1 MDDSDE
7 IQATVMDYFEGWYAA
22 DVERIA
28 KSLHP
33 DYLVRWAED
42 SEGEHLSAVDR
53 NGILA
58 STAKGGGRDRR
69 DGVAWEVDVIEVYH
83 DIATV
88 VVRSTEYRDYLHLI
102 RTPRGWLIVNA
113 FLRMT
118 EE

>member
-1 MDDSDE
+1 MSDAE
-7 IQATVMDYFEGWYAA
+7 EVQATVLDYFEGWYDA
-22 DVERIA
+22 DAERIA

-42 SEGEHLSAVDR
+42 GQDEHLSSVDR
-53 NGILA
+53 NGILT
-58 STAKGGGRDRR
+58 STVEGGGRDRR
-69 DGVAWEVDVIEVYH
+69 DEAAFEVDVIEVYH

-102 RTPRGWLIVNA
+102 RTRHGWRIVNA

>member
-1 MDDSDE
+1 MDDRDE
-7 IQATVMDYFEGWYAA
+7 IQATVTDYFEGWYAA

-42 SEGEHLSAVDR
+42 DDDAHLGVVDR
-53 NGILA
+53 DGILT
-58 STAKGGGRDRR
+58 STAEGVGRDRR
-69 DGVAWEVDVIEVYH
+69 EKATFEVDVIEVYH

-88 VVRSTEYRDYLHLI
+88 IVRSTEYRDYLHLL
-102 RTPRGWLIVNA
+102 RTADGWRIVNA
-113 FLRMT
+113 FLCMT